1 MNTQSQTIRA
11 ARTVS
16 AASKAK
22 AANTRKANK
31 VKAILSAPTAN
42 PGKLDMT
49 EARANLALQS
59 TRAHGAMVIYA
70 ACLSKAFGNDWV
82 KIPMAGMV
90 SDNEQVTRL
99 AIKEEQKALYALL
112 ASRKHSNPSKVW
124 GDVRRYATR
133 ALEGDRASAPA
144 NPKTATI
151 AKLGAVYVRLNNKID
166 EMGIKQKECAAM
178 AQSIARFI
186 TRLGGDLSALNEKI
200 KD

>member
-1 MNTQSQTIRA
+1 MNTQSQKA

-16 AASKAK
+16 AASKGK

-31 VKAILSAPTAN
+31 VRAILSTPITN
-42 PGKLDMT
+42 PSKLDLS
-49 EARANLALQS
+49 EARATLALQA
-59 TRAHGAMVIYA
+59 TKAHGAMVSYA

-82 KIPMAGMV
+82 KIPLAGMV

-112 ASRKHSNPSKVW
+112 ATRKHSNPSKVW

-133 ALEGDRASAPA
+133 LLEGDRAPAPA

-151 AKLGAVYVRLNNKID
+151 AQLGAVYVRLNNKID
-166 EMGIKQKECAAM
+166 EMGIEQKECASM
-178 AQSIARFI
+178 AQTIARMI
-186 TRLGGDLSALNEKI
+186 TRLGGDLSAFNEKI